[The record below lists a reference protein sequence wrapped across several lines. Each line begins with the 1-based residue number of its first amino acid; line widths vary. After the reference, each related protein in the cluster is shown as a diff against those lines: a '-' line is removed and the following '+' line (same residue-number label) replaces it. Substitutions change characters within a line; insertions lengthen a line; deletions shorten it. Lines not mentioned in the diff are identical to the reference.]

1 MGENVQETYGIS
13 IPVIH
18 GLDPA
23 EPYFKGVPD
32 EVCLESTDAEFVSII
47 HSDAAQFLD
56 GGIQGLGI
64 GYPVGHVDFWPN
76 NGTDHPGCDQ
86 GILDQIQ
93 DNGGIGGGGIWE
105 GVRDFV
111 ACNHL
116 RAVRFFEESL
126 KQTCAFKSYDCNYRQ
141 VRSYL
146 TTPVNDHTS
155 EFEAGGC
162 LESWDTDEVPE
173 MGFFATQWAD
183 QLPQEKESGQKWT
196 VITYDS

>member
-1 MGENVQETYGIS
+1 MALHFEIFQKTCGYMGENVQETYGIS

-32 EVCLESTDAEFVSII
+32 EVCLESTDAQFVSII

-126 KQTCAFKSYDCNYRQ
+126 KQTCSFKSYDCDYRYYQ
-141 VRSYL
+141 QGSL
-146 TTPVNDHTS
+146 
-155 EFEAGGC
+155 
-162 LESWDTDEVPE
+162 
-173 MGFFATQWAD
+173 
-183 QLPQEKESGQKWT
+183 
-196 VITYDS
+196 

>member
-64 GYPVGHVDFWPN
+64 GYPVGHIDFWPN

-126 KQTCAFKSYDCNYRQ
+126 KQTCSFKSYDCNYRW
-141 VRSYL
+141 VRSNL
-146 TTPVNDHTS
+146 SP
-155 EFEAGGC
+155 
-162 LESWDTDEVPE
+162 L
-173 MGFFATQWAD
+173 
-183 QLPQEKESGQKWT
+183 
-196 VITYDS
+196 